1 MKKDNSD
8 EVRSIGRILNVLFR
22 ESTAMAANGFTG
34 YGRYDRND
42 NVRHF
47 FILADGKKMRA
58 HVGKEEKRIFS
69 VCVCVGGGSFR
80 FHNICLFGVFFSL
93 WRHPWA
99 ILWSYEAVWSGRI
112 TSYNTVP
119 VPWWLCW
126 PWLLQYWGKS
136 KRILLRTPRRNPNRK
151 KNITSNI
158 FLVLVSTVC
167 FIPLVAENP
176 LSKDT
181 IFTPWKSWM

>member
-1 MKKDNSD
+1 MKS
-8 EVRSIGRILNVLFR
+8 EVSVESWMFCFMKALQWLQMVLQATVGMT
-22 ESTAMAANGFTG
+22 EMIM
-34 YGRYDRND
+34 YCI
-42 NVRHF
+42 F

-69 VCVCVGGGSFR
+69 GGFFSFW

-136 KRILLRTPRRNPNRK
+136 KRILLRMPHRNPNRK

-181 IFTPWKSWM
+181 IFTSWKSWM